1 MNAQDLNAKPMTLA
15 EKVIA
20 RAAGVAHVVPGQIV
34 TCQVDLAMMHDS
46 GGPRRVDSKLRALR
60 APIWDVDKVV
70 VVSDHYVPA
79 VDADSA
85 HILQFTRGWVAEH
98 GIKHFYDMRGICHV
112 VLAEGGHLLP
122 GMFAAGGDSH
132 SPTGGAWGAFMV
144 GIGATEMAGV
154 LVTGEL
160 WVRVPQT
167 LRVKLEGSLA
177 PYCSVKDVLLHL
189 CARIGL
195 NNDYRVIEY
204 AGSAMAGLPMAE
216 RMTLCNMAAE
226 LGGKTGM
233 IAPDARTIDALKL
246 AGRHNLVLNPYWC
259 TDADARVERDVVV
272 ELDSLAP
279 YVAAPDSPANCA
291 PVTEF
296 KRQRIDQAYIGACT
310 GAKLEDLQMA
320 ASVLRGQQVASSV
333 RLLIAPASVATT
345 QAAIADGTLATLLS
359 AGAILLPS
367 GCGACAGLGA
377 GVLASAEVCIAST
390 ARNFKGRMGAMDSQV
405 YLGSPYTVAASAI
418 VGHIADPRDF
428 LQMNLK
434 ESQ

>member
-1 MNAQDLNAKPMTLA
+1 MQLMTIS

-20 RAAGVAHVVPGQIV
+20 RASNRASVKPGEIV
-34 TCQVDLAMMHDS
+34 TCKVDLAMMHDS
-46 GGPRRVDSKLRALR
+46 GGPRRVDSKLRALG
-60 APIWDVDKVV
+60 ASIWDVDKVV

-85 HILQFTRGWVAEH
+85 YILQFTRAWVAER

-112 VLAEGGHLLP
+112 VLAEGGHLTP

-167 LRVKLEGSLA
+167 LRVLLNGTL
-177 PYCSVKDVLLHL
+177 PIGCSVKDVLLHL

-195 NNDYRVIEY
+195 NNDCSVIEY
-204 AGSAMAGLPMAE
+204 AGSGMAELPMRE

-226 LGGKTGM
+226 LGGKTGI
-233 IAPDARTIDALKL
+233 IAPDARTIAALHL
-246 AGRHNLVLNPYWC
+246 AGRTDVSLDAYWR
-259 TDADARVERDVVV
+259 TDDDAVIERDVIV
-272 ELDSLAP
+272 ELATLVP
-279 YVAAPDSPANCA
+279 YVAAPHSPANSV
-291 PVTEF
+291 PVNEIG
-296 KRQRIDQAYIGACT
+296 KQKIDQAYIGACT
-310 GAKLEDLQMA
+310 GAKIEDLRMA
-320 ASVLRGQQVASSV
+320 ASVLRGQQVAHGV

-345 QAAIADGTLATLLS
+345 QAAVADGTLATLLA

-377 GVLASAEVCIAST
+377 GVLASGEVCIAST
-390 ARNFKGRMGAMDSQV
+390 ARNFKGRMGASDSHV

-418 VGHIADPRDF
+418 AGYVADPRVF
-428 LQMNLK
+428 L
-434 ESQ
+434 